1 MNILV
6 AEKDRTVLS
15 KIIDLI
21 RGWGYRAESSENGRE
36 TLHRAGDEVFD
47 LILLDTSLPDM
58 AATELIVKLK
68 ELQPEAG
75 IVTMTASNPNGLEN
89 EIRTLGIVYYML
101 KPISQKILKEILDHR
116 SKKKKASEPKVDV
129 TLART

>member
-21 RGWGYRAESSENGRE
+21 RGWGYGAESSENGRE
-36 TLHRAGDEVFD
+36 TLHRARDEVFD

-58 AATELIVKLK
+58 AATDLIVKLK

-116 SKKKKASEPKVDV
+116 SKKKMESKP
-129 TLART
+129 